1 MNREI
6 LRLAIPNIITT
17 LTVPLLSFADFAL
30 MGRVYDTAFINA
42 VGIGTAIFNMIYWG
56 FGFLRMGTT
65 GLAAQAYGRQD
76 KQSLS
81 NTLYRAI
88 FVGAV
93 VAACLLIFQKPLL
106 KLVLL
111 AFEATDTEFDLA
123 AKYYYIRIW
132 AAPAALALYIM
143 YGWFLGIQQAMYVM
157 VVAVVLNLLNVGL
170 NFFFVLGLGMD
181 IDGIALATVI
191 SQYTGLLLTIVIILF
206 KFREYLISWSAEV
219 LGDMQAI
226 KEFFSVNSDIF
237 IRTVCLVFAF
247 TFFTARSGVFGSEA
261 MAVNL
266 LLLQYM
272 HLLSYGVD
280 GFATAAESLVGKYYG
295 ATDKERFN
303 KAIKYSFA
311 WGLGLGAV
319 YMLIF
324 LAAGENILRLLT
336 DIPEVIEQAQPYI
349 WWVIAMPLIN
359 SVAFIW
365 DGVYIGRTATP
376 AMRNNM
382 LIATFLLFVPA
393 FYLTKG
399 HIGNHSLW
407 LAMTLFMVGRG
418 LGLSI
423 TAPKAIF
430 SWGKA

>member
-6 LRLAIPNIITT
+6 LRLALPNIVTT

-88 FVGAV
+88 FVGTV

-206 KFREYLISWSAEV
+206 KFREYLVSWSAEV

-247 TFFTARSGVFGSEA
+247 TFFTARSGVFGPEA

>member
-1 MNREI
+1 MNKEI

-30 MGRVYDTAFINA
+30 MGRVYDTSFINA

-65 GLAAQAYGRQD
+65 GLAAQAFGRHDNQA
-76 KQSLS
+76 LS
-81 NTLYRAI
+81 NTLYRAV
-88 FVGAV
+88 FVGGVIAV
-93 VAACLLIFQKPLL
+93 CLLLFQKPLL

-111 AFEATDTEFDLA
+111 AFEATDKEFELA

-132 AAPAALALYIM
+132 AAPAALALYIL
-143 YGWFLGIQQAMYVM
+143 YGWFLGIQQAVYVM
-157 VVAVVLNLLNVGL
+157 GVAVFLNLLNVGL
-170 NFFFVLGLGMD
+170 NMFFVLVLGMD

-191 SQYTGLLLTIVIILF
+191 SQYAGLLLTVVIILV
-206 KFREYLISWSAEV
+206 KFRQYVVRWTADV
-219 LGDMQAI
+219 LGDMLAM

-237 IRTVCLVFAF
+237 IRTICLVFAF
-247 TFFTARSGVFGSEA
+247 TFFTARSGVFGPEA

-295 ATDKERFN
+295 AFDKQQYNR
-303 KAIKYSFA
+303 AIKYSFA
-311 WGLGLGAV
+311 WGLGLGSL
-319 YMLIF
+319 YMVVF
-324 LAAGENILRLLT
+324 LVAGTDILRLLT

-365 DGVYIGRTATP
+365 DGVYIGRTATA

-382 LIATFLLFVPA
+382 LVATFLLFVPA
-393 FYLTKG
+393 YFLSKG
-399 HIGNHSLW
+399 LIGNHSLW

-418 LGLSI
+418 VGLTI
-423 TAPKAIF
+423 TAPRAIF
-430 SWGKA
+430 RWRTA